1 MQDKKGRGVRS
12 RAQFPS
18 QKYLKCIYNWS
29 NSHKT
34 AIEYLQKSS
43 DVQKDKKTSTQP
55 GRTKGKKEK
64 NKSGLCSGEGAVKE
78 ESFVN
83 LGKTAHHGE
92 IILEREIIQGEFQHL
107 NKLEQQL
114 VCGKQD
120 GG

>member
-1 MQDKKGRGVRS
+1 M
-12 RAQFPS
+12 
-18 QKYLKCIYNWS
+18 
-29 NSHKT
+29 
-34 AIEYLQKSS
+34 
-43 DVQKDKKTSTQP
+43 
-55 GRTKGKKEK
+55 
-64 NKSGLCSGEGAVKE
+64 KE